1 MNNMETIKYIPRYIS
16 GYYCVVSLVDDKW
29 KVHEI
34 CSSKDK
40 AEKRCNELNSAK
52 WGIIMKIVIVDVVL
66 REIPITCSDPLI
78 LGLLQDM
85 LIHGFIDDFV
95 IVSEDD

>member
-1 MNNMETIKYIPRYIS
+1 
-16 GYYCVVSLVDDKW
+16 
-29 KVHEI
+29 
-34 CSSKDK
+34 
-40 AEKRCNELNSAK
+40 
-52 WGIIMKIVIVDVVL
+52 MKIVIVDVVL